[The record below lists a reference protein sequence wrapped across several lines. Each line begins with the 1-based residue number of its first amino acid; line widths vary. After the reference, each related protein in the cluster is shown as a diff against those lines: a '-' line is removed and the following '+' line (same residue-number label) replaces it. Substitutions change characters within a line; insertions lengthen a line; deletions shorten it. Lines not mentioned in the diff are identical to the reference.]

1 MEILKSAYLVA
12 FRSARIYF
20 NAQYPDLKADI
31 SNSTTIEF
39 NFAKPEFNQGDQHFA
54 MPPLESMF
62 AQLGLSDW
70 LLIFIAGILAA
81 AFILIIILV
90 RRKEIHSHVFF
101 ETLDNHK
108 EHAERLVRD
117 EFSRNRQESA
127 GSARQAREEI
137 GRILKFTSDS
147 QLKQM
152 REVAG
157 MHKDQLDSFS
167 KQLLEMT
174 KLNEEKL
181 EAMRTAVYTQLRTL
195 QEDNSRKLE
204 QMRAVVDEKLQST
217 LEKRLHESFKQ
228 VSERLEQVYKGLGEM
243 RSLATGV
250 GDLKKVLTNVKTRGT
265 WGEIRLS
272 HILEQ
277 ILTPEQY
284 AVNVATKKSS
294 SERVEFAIKLP
305 GQGSH
310 PEKVVWLPIDSKF
323 PQEDYQRLL
332 DAQEA
337 ADKTLAE
344 KSVKNLEARVKAEA
358 KAIREK
364 YIDPPHTTD
373 FGIMFLP
380 VEGLYAEVL
389 RRPGLC
395 DSLQR
400 EHRIVVTGPT
410 TLAALLNSLQMG
422 FRTLAIEKRSSEV
435 WELLGAVKTQ
445 FGKFGEVLAKTK
457 KKLQE
462 ASHTID
468 QAEVRTR
475 VITRKLSKVQE
486 LPDTGSAKLLEP
498 VAIDDDE
505 AVDDD
510 S

>member
-1 MEILKSAYLVA
+1 
-12 FRSARIYF
+12 
-20 NAQYPDLKADI
+20 
-31 SNSTTIEF
+31 
-39 NFAKPEFNQGDQHFA
+39 
-54 MPPLESMF
+54 
-62 AQLGLSDW
+62 
-70 LLIFIAGILAA
+70 
-81 AFILIIILV
+81 
-90 RRKEIHSHVFF
+90 
-101 ETLDNHK
+101 
-108 EHAERLVRD
+108 
-117 EFSRNRQESA
+117 
-127 GSARQAREEI
+127 
-137 GRILKFTSDS
+137 
-147 QLKQM
+147 
-152 REVAG
+152 
-157 MHKDQLDSFS
+157 
-167 KQLLEMT
+167 
-174 KLNEEKL
+174 
-181 EAMRTAVYTQLRTL
+181 
-195 QEDNSRKLE
+195 
-204 QMRAVVDEKLQST
+204 MRAVVDEKLQST
-217 LEKRLHESFKQ
+217 LEKRLADSFKQ

-277 ILTPEQY
+277 ILTPDQY
-284 AVNVATKKSS
+284 EVNVVTKKGS

-305 GQGSH
+305 GQGLQK
-310 PEKVVWLPIDSKF
+310 EKIVWLPIDSKF

-337 ADKTLAE
+337 ADKVLAQ
-344 KSVKNLEARVKAEA
+344 KSIKNLETRVKAEA

-395 DSLQR
+395 DNLQR
-400 EHRIVVTGPT
+400 DYRIVVTGPT

-445 FGKFGEVLAKTK
+445 FSKFGAVLAKTK

-462 ASHTID
+462 ASNTID
-468 QAEVRTR
+468 KAEIRTR
-475 VITRKLSKVQE
+475 VIERKLSKVQE
-486 LPDTGSAKLLEP
+486 LPQTDSAKPMEP
-498 VAIDDDE
+498 AAIDDDDS
-505 AVDDD
+505 VDDG

>member
-1 MEILKSAYLVA
+1 M
-12 FRSARIYF
+12 
-20 NAQYPDLKADI
+20 NAI
-31 SNSTTIEF
+31 
-39 NFAKPEFNQGDQHFA
+39 
-54 MPPLESMF
+54 F
-62 AQLGLSDW
+62 AQLGLTN
-70 LLIFIAGILAA
+70 LLLLLVGLILAA
-81 AFILIIILV
+81 VLFLLIILV
-90 RRKEIHSHVFF
+90 RRQEIKSQDFF
-101 ETLDNHK
+101 ATLK
-108 EHAERLVRD
+108 KQEERTERMVRE
-117 EFSRNRQESA
+117 EFGRNRQESA
-127 GSARQAREEI
+127 GSARLAREEI
-137 GRILKFTSDS
+137 GSTLKFSSDS
-147 QLKQM
+147 QLKQL
-152 REVAG
+152 REIAG
-157 MHKDQLDSFS
+157 MQKDQLDSFS

-181 EAMRTAVYTQLRTL
+181 ETMRNTVETQLRTL
-195 QEDNSRKLE
+195 QEDNNRRLE

-217 LEKRLHESFKQ
+217 LEKRLADSFKQ

-250 GDLKKVLTNVKTRGT
+250 GDLKKVLTNVRTRGT

-277 ILTPEQY
+277 ILTPDQY
-284 AVNVATKKSS
+284 EVNVATKKGSR
-294 SERVEFAIKLP
+294 ERVEFAIKLP

-310 PEKVVWLPIDSKF
+310 KEKIVWLPIDSKF

-337 ADKTLAE
+337 ADKVQAE
-344 KSVKNLEARVKAEA
+344 KSVKNLETRVKAEA

-364 YIDPPHTTD
+364 YIDPPNTTD

-400 EHRIVVTGPT
+400 DYRIVVTGPT

-422 FRTLAIEKRSSEV
+422 FRTLAVEKRSSEV

-445 FGKFGEVLAKTK
+445 FSKFGEVLAKTK

-462 ASHTID
+462 ASNTID

-475 VITRKLSKVQE
+475 VISRKLSKVQE
-486 LPDTGSAKLLEP
+486 LPLADSAELIEP
-498 VAIDDDE
+498 AANDDDDL
-505 AVDDD
+505 VDDG

>member
-1 MEILKSAYLVA
+1 MLQVGLRKEPYFEMPYLHAIIAEI
-12 FRSARIYF
+12 
-20 NAQYPDLKADI
+20 
-31 SNSTTIEF
+31 
-39 NFAKPEFNQGDQHFA
+39 
-54 MPPLESMF
+54 
-62 AQLGLSDW
+62 GLTNL
-70 LLIFIAGILAA
+70 LLILVGVILAA
-81 AFILIIILV
+81 ALVLLIILV
-90 RRKEIHSHVFF
+90 RRREIKSQDFF
-101 ETLDNHK
+101 ASLEK
-108 EHAERLVRD
+108 QQEQAERMVSD
-117 EFSRNRQESA
+117 EFARNRQESA

-137 GRILKFTSDS
+137 GSTLKYASDS

-157 MHKDQLDSFS
+157 MQKDQLDSFS

-174 KLNEEKL
+174 QLHETKF
-181 EAMRTAVYTQLRTL
+181 EAMRKAVETQLRTL

-217 LEKRLHESFKQ
+217 LERRLGESFKQ

-243 RSLATGV
+243 RSLASGV

-265 WGEIRLS
+265 WGEIRLG

-277 ILTPEQY
+277 ILTPDQY
-284 AVNVATKKSS
+284 AANVVTKKSS

-305 GQGSH
+305 GPDSY
-310 PEKVVWLPIDSKF
+310 PEKAVWLPIDSKF
-323 PQEDYQRLL
+323 PQEDYQRLM

-337 ADKTLAE
+337 ADKNLAE
-344 KSVKNLEARVKAEA
+344 KSVKNLEIRVKAEA

-364 YIDPPHTTD
+364 YIDPPQTTD

-389 RRPGLC
+389 RLPGLC

-400 EHRIVVTGPT
+400 EYRIVVTGPT

-462 ASHTID
+462 ASNTID

-486 LPDTGSAKLLEP
+486 LPDSDSAKLMEP
-498 VAIDDDE
+498 VTIDDDE
-505 AVDDD
+505 SVEGE

>member
-1 MEILKSAYLVA
+1 M
-12 FRSARIYF
+12 
-20 NAQYPDLKADI
+20 Q
-31 SNSTTIEF
+31 
-39 NFAKPEFNQGDQHFA
+39 
-54 MPPLESMF
+54 
-62 AQLGLSDW
+62 
-70 LLIFIAGILAA
+70 
-81 AFILIIILV
+81 
-90 RRKEIHSHVFF
+90 
-101 ETLDNHK
+101 
-108 EHAERLVRD
+108 
-117 EFSRNRQESA
+117 
-127 GSARQAREEI
+127 
-137 GRILKFTSDS
+137 
-147 QLKQM
+147 
-152 REVAG
+152 
-157 MHKDQLDSFS
+157 KDQLDSFS

-181 EAMRTAVYTQLRTL
+181 ETMRNTVETQLRTL
-195 QEDNSRKLE
+195 QEDNNRRLE

-217 LEKRLHESFKQ
+217 LEKRLADSFRQ

-277 ILTPEQY
+277 ILTPDQY
-284 AVNVATKKSS
+284 EVNVATKKAS

-310 PEKVVWLPIDSKF
+310 AEKTVWLPIDSKF

-337 ADKTLAE
+337 ADKVQAE
-344 KSVKNLEARVKAEA
+344 KSVKNLETRVKAEA

-364 YIDPPHTTD
+364 YIDPPNTTD

-400 EHRIVVTGPT
+400 DYRIVVTGPT

-445 FGKFGEVLAKTK
+445 FSKFGEVLAKTK

-462 ASHTID
+462 ASNTID

-475 VITRKLSKVQE
+475 VISRKLSKVQE
-486 LPDTGSAKLLEP
+486 LPQADSTKLMEP
-498 VAIDDDE
+498 EATDDDDLIE
-505 AVDDD
+505 DG